1 MDKVLAMVLAAG
13 RVDELLTLT
22 ESRPKSA
29 VPVFGIYRTIDFAL
43 SNLMHSGIYNVGVM
57 SQFRPYP
64 LLRHIGTGEHW
75 DFIGRSRTLN
85 ILPPYRGQ
93 KESDWYKG
101 TTDAIYQNI
110 SFIEHF
116 KPELVLICSADH
128 IYRMDYQPLIKF
140 HIENKSD
147 VTACFTK
154 VVSKSRRFGYGVIE
168 NNRVIKY
175 IEKPEK
181 PIGNLVSMTIYLFKT
196 SVLID
201 LLKSNVKENSHEFGR
216 DLLPKLVKNKK
227 LFGYK
232 FNEPWYYARTIKSY
246 YRAHMALLDRKFD
259 LNAWQIRTNLVERNE
274 LGDRVPARING
285 DVKNSVIS
293 EGCVIHG
300 SVINSVLSPGVTVE
314 KGAVVR
320 DSIVLHDSL
329 IQANAVLNRVICDK
343 DVIVSEDAEIGGLG
357 AEVPSR
363 EYGELLADGFTLIG
377 RGVNIPA
384 RTRIASNTAIYST
397 ARSIA
402 NNIPAGSTLK

>member
-1 MDKVLAMVLAAG
+1 
-13 RVDELLTLT
+13 
-22 ESRPKSA
+22 
-29 VPVFGIYRTIDFAL
+29 
-43 SNLMHSGIYNVGVM
+43 
-57 SQFRPYP
+57 
-64 LLRHIGTGEHW
+64 
-75 DFIGRSRTLN
+75 
-85 ILPPYRGQ
+85 
-93 KESDWYKG
+93 
-101 TTDAIYQNI
+101 
-110 SFIEHF
+110 
-116 KPELVLICSADH
+116 
-128 IYRMDYQPLIKF
+128 
-140 HIENKSD
+140 
-147 VTACFTK
+147 
-154 VVSKSRRFGYGVIE
+154 
-168 NNRVIKY
+168 
-175 IEKPEK
+175 
-181 PIGNLVSMTIYLFKT
+181 MTIYLFKT

-201 LLKSNVKENSHEFGR
+201 LLKSNAKENSHEFGR
-216 DLLPKLVKNKK
+216 DILPKLVKNKK

-246 YRAHMALLDRKFD
+246 YKAHMALLDRKFD
-259 LNAWQIRTNLVERNE
+259 LNAWQIRTNMVERNE

-300 SVINSVLSPGVTVE
+300 SVINSVLSPGVNVE

-329 IQANAVLNRVICDK
+329 IQANAALNQVICDK

-384 RTRIASNTAIYST
+384 RTRIAANTAIYST
-397 ARSIA
+397 VRSIA